1 MSLETKLLYEF
12 GRFRLD
18 PVQHQLLRD
27 GKPVSLTPKGFEL
40 LLVLVQSDG
49 ILLTKDDLMRKLW
62 PDSFVEEANLTVNIS
77 ALRKALGDTHDGREL
92 IETVTKRG
100 YRFLAAVTELLEES
114 GPKTIPG
121 PVIRL
126 PPNEA
131 PVPVKEFE
139 PEPPKAKAFA
149 KPHSYRIVLTFL
161 PIVAIALVALIYTL
175 YRQRSPKAQTPPG
188 PLRLAILPF
197 QNLRRDPASDF
208 LGYSLADAVIT
219 KLGYVR
225 ALQVRPSYA
234 VAKFRN
240 QT

>member
-92 IETVTKRG
+92 IETVPKRG
-100 YRFLAAVTELLEES
+100 YRFLAAFPELLTAN
-114 GPKTIPG
+114 GPTKITGPG
-121 PVIRL
+121 IRL
-126 PPNEA
+126 A
-131 PVPVKEFE
+131 P
-139 PEPPKAKAFA
+139 
-149 KPHSYRIVLTFL
+149 
-161 PIVAIALVALIYTL
+161 
-175 YRQRSPKAQTPPG
+175 
-188 PLRLAILPF
+188 
-197 QNLRRDPASDF
+197 D
-208 LGYSLADAVIT
+208 
-219 KLGYVR
+219 R
-225 ALQVRPSYA
+225 A
-234 VAKFRN
+234 
-240 QT
+240 T